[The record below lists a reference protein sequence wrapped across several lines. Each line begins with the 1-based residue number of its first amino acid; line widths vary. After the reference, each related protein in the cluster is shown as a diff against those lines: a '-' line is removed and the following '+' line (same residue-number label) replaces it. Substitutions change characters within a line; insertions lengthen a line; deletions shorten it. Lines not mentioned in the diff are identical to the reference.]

1 MQSDFLLKSGLPI
14 GSIVAPF
21 GGSYSESYKVIPK
34 RNYLLWSLWV
44 VKAF

>member
-1 MQSDFLLKSGLPI
+1 MQSGFLLKLGLPI

-21 GGSYSESYKVIPK
+21 WAESYKVIPK

-44 VKAF
+44 VKAS